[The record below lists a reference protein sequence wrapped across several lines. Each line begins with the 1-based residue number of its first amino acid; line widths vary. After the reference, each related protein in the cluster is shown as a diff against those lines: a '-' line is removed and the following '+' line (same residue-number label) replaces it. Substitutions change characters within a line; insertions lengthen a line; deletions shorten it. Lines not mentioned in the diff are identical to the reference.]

1 MSVKRAIVVVLALVL
16 GVNACRRIV
25 DLTPV
30 VRDAIDSDGGF
41 GPDAVDDT
49 FDAGVAFDAG

>member
-1 MSVKRAIVVVLALVL
+1 MLALVL